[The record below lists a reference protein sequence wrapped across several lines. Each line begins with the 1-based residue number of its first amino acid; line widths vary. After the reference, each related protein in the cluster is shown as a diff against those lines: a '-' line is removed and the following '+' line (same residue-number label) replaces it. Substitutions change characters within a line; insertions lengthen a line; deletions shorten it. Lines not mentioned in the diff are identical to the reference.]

1 MTKSSPGYGDAVAG
15 HDSISPS
22 IREDEFSL
30 VKDLVRV
37 VGVEHVLTDDDLAR
51 FTTDWTGRFV
61 GVGSIVVRP
70 GNHEEV
76 VAVVDIC
83 RRYKHPLVP
92 QGGNT
97 GLVGG
102 SVPLEGEVVIS
113 LTRLKDIGEID
124 LVSRQVT
131 VGAGVT
137 LVDVQEAAAKVG
149 LRYPVDFGARGSAT
163 VGGMV
168 ATNAG
173 GIGVLRFGSTR
184 HQVRGLTAVLGDGNS
199 VHHMGGLIK
208 DNTGYDLVSLLC
220 GSEGTL
226 GIVTA
231 ARLQLV
237 PAVESITTV
246 LVGCADVSSAVAMVS
261 HLTNRS
267 SEIEAAEL
275 MLRSG
280 IELVGTTLHLQPP
293 VTAEACVLID
303 IAETGTR
310 LETLLELISLSA
322 GVLDTA
328 VATDTAGRQRLW
340 RWRDE
345 HTPTIS
351 TLGLPLKFDVTVPMG
366 SLAEFV
372 PTVTDRI
379 TRNFGH
385 CRVFIFG
392 HVADGNLHVNIMG
405 ANVDDIEILEEL
417 VLGLVSDR
425 GGSISAE
432 HGIGTAKKNH
442 LHLSRSPG
450 DIAVMRSIKR
460 ALDPDGIMNPNVLF
474 AD

>member
-1 MTKSSPGYGDAVAG
+1 MTAVDAFISALQAAVGPEQFLVAG
-15 HDSISPS
+15 P
-22 IREDEFSL
+22 
-30 VKDLVRV
+30 
-37 VGVEHVLTDDDLAR
+37 DDDLASY
-51 FTTDWTGRFV
+51 TTDWTGRFV

-70 GNHEEV
+70 GSHEEV

-83 RRYKHPLVP
+83 RRHKRPLVP

-102 SVPLEGEVVIS
+102 SVPLEGEAVIS

-124 LVSRQVT
+124 HVSRQIT

-137 LVDVQEAAAKVG
+137 LADVQEAAAKVG

-163 VGGMV
+163 VGGMI

-246 LVGCADVSSAVAMVS
+246 LVGCTDVSSAVAMVS

-275 MLRSG
+275 MLWSG
-280 IELVGTTLHLQPP
+280 IELVGTTLYLQPP
-293 VTAEACVLID
+293 FTAEAFVLVD

-310 LETLLELISLSA
+310 LETLLELISLST
-322 GVLDTA
+322 GVLNTA
-328 VATDTAGRQRLW
+328 VASDTASRQRLW

-345 HTPTIS
+345 HTPAIS
-351 TLGLPLKFDVTVPMG
+351 TLGSPIKFDVTIPQ
-366 SLAEFV
+366 SHLAEFIEA
-372 PTVTDRI
+372 VTEQMNENF
-379 TRNFGH
+379 RNIGLY
-385 CRVFIFG
+385 IFG
-392 HVADGNLHVNIMG
+392 HVADGNLHVNLSG
-405 ANVDDIEILEEL
+405 ADLGDVEALEEF
-417 VLGLVSDR
+417 VLGMVSER

-432 HGIGTAKKNH
+432 HGIGTAKKNY